1 MDEIIL
7 RRNVLMNELNN
18 GVFDRLA
25 WVFLY
30 GIAKSE
36 NCLAIA
42 DQLDRYIRHYSPA
55 FGELAKSE
63 MRMR

>member
-1 MDEIIL
+1 MNEITL
-7 RRNVLMNELNN
+7 RRDVLMHELNN

-30 GIAKSE
+30 GIAKAE

-42 DQLDRYIRHYSPA
+42 DQLDKYIKHYSTQ
-55 FGELAKSE
+55 L
-63 MRMR
+63 R